1 MRKPTK
7 PRNLFWKT
15 RTEQYDQAIVFSA
28 EFENFQASPEVVID
42 INTYT
47 ICKEF
52 GWKLEY
58 VRGLDMFEF
67 HQILGTINGWRNAQR
82 MANRQK

>member
-1 MRKPTK
+1 MSGQVKPLK
-7 PRNLFWKT
+7 IFWKT

-28 EFENFQASPEVVID
+28 EFENFKAPPEVIEN
-42 INTYT
+42 INTYAVA
-47 ICKEF
+47 KEF
-52 GWKLEY
+52 GWTLDY
-58 VRGLDMFEF
+58 VRGLDAIEF

>member
-1 MRKPTK
+1 M
-7 PRNLFWKT
+7 
-15 RTEQYDQAIVFSA
+15 
-28 EFENFQASPEVVID
+28 D
-42 INTYT
+42 INTYA

-52 GWKLEY
+52 GWELEY
-58 VRGLDMFEF
+58 VRGLNMFEF